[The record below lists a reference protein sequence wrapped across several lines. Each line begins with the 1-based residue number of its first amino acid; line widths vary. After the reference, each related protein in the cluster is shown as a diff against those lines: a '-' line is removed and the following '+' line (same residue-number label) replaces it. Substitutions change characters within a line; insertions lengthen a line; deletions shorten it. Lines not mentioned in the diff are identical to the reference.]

1 MRVNCQAPI
10 PSQAD
15 SDFSS
20 TVVKLVKMAIGM
32 IFTEMSDEYYGT
44 MMIIAM
50 MAINMID
57 YDSKEI

>member
-1 MRVNCQAPI
+1 M
-10 PSQAD
+10 
-15 SDFSS
+15 
-20 TVVKLVKMAIGM
+20 VKMAIGM